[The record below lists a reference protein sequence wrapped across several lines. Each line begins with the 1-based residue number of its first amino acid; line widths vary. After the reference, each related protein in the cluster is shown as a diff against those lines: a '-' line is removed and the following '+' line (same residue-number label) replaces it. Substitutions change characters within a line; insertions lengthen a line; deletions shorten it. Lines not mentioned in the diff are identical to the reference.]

1 MTEKYP
7 WLRFYGKIAH
17 TLDYPEITLYQ
28 AVAATAARVPDA
40 VAWDFLD
47 TTSTY
52 RAFLQDIDTCA
63 NALAALGL
71 KQGERILISMPT
83 SPQGVIAFYAANKL
97 GAVPALIHPLSTAP
111 EIEHYLDA
119 SRARIALTLDAF
131 YERFA
136 ATKPK
141 LPLATLI
148 IARIPDYLSPLKRF
162 GFWLTKGRKIPAVPA
177 DARVRRWADLMSGRH
192 SAVPPGTTDTN
203 AAAAI
208 LFSGGTTGMPKGI
221 VLSNRNFIA
230 EGMQAAAWGGLGEGH
245 SILAILPIFH
255 GFGLGVCVNAAF
267 MAGGKSILVPMFSA
281 DIVAKLLRTKR
292 PNLLVGVPT
301 LYDALT
307 RDPSLKKADLSC
319 LRATFSGADT
329 LPRPV
334 KERFEKLVAERGG
347 RVRLLEGYGLTEAVT
362 AIMATPLEDYREG
375 SVGIP
380 FPDMLAKICRSGTE
394 EALPPGEEG
403 EICVCGPAVMLGYL
417 DDPEATRETLRV
429 HADGRIWLHTGDLGK
444 MDADGFF
451 YFTVRLKRMIKS
463 SGFNVYPAQ
472 VEAVLYAHPLVA
484 EACVAGVPDPAQV
497 ERVQAFVVLKDPAL
511 ANADTAQAL
520 IEHCRAQLI
529 KWSCP
534 REIEF
539 RTELPKTRVGK
550 IDYKV
555 LVQERAARSDKNDK
569 NYKSETSDN
578 KDSG

>member
-1 MTEKYP
+1 MTKTLP
-7 WLRFYGKIAH
+7 WLRFYGKIPH
-17 TLDYPEITLYQ
+17 TLGYPEITLYQ

-40 VAWDFLD
+40 LAWDFLD
-47 TTSTY
+47 TSSTY
-52 RAFLQDIDTCA
+52 RAFLASIDTCA

-71 KQGERILISMPT
+71 APGERILISMPT

-111 EIEHYLDA
+111 EIEYYLNA

-131 YERFA
+131 YGRFA

-141 LPLATLI
+141 LPLETLI
-148 IARIPDYLSPLKRF
+148 LARIPDYLSPLKKF
-162 GFWLTKGRKIPAVPA
+162 GFWLTKGRKIPKVPA
-177 DARVRRWADLMSGRH
+177 DARVRWWSDAMARAH
-192 SAVPPGTTDTN
+192 PAVPRSAAGTHDP
-203 AAAAI
+203 AAI

-221 VLSNRNFIA
+221 LLSNRNFIA

-245 SILAILPIFH
+245 SILAVLPIFH

-281 DIVAKLLRTKR
+281 EIVAKLLRTKR

-307 RDPSLKKADLSC
+307 RDPSLAKADLSC

-362 AIMATPLEDYREG
+362 AIMATPLEEYREG
-375 SVGIP
+375 SIGIP
-380 FPDMLAKICRSGTE
+380 FPDMLAKICRAGTGE
-394 EALPPGEEG
+394 ELPPGEEG
-403 EICVCGPAVMLGYL
+403 ENCVSGPAVMLGYL
-417 DDPEATRETLRV
+417 DDPGATSETLRV
-429 HADGRIWLHTGDLGK
+429 HADGRTWLHTGDMGK

-472 VEAVLYAHPLVA
+472 VEAVLYQHPLVA
-484 EACVAGVPDPAQV
+484 EACVAGVPDPSQV
-497 ERVQAFVVLKDPAL
+497 ERVQAFVVLKDPAR
-511 ANADTAQAL
+511 ANADTERAL

-534 REIEF
+534 RAIEF
-539 RTELPKTRVGK
+539 CAELPKTRVGK

-555 LVQERAARSDKNDK
+555 LVQEHIAAHAGGESK
-569 NYKSETSDN
+569 
-578 KDSG
+578 